1 MRDSAWWFVLSQL
14 IPAKPKWE
22 FKTKPYPKRHNQ
34 HYVVSWGFSSCFS
47 FPTQSASDDDLT
59 AARCTPPPCPGDRQ
73 NELQNMFFP
82 ADLQCCQLSQV
93 LCRTRLL
100 LAVLTWRQHTVPSTI
115 STNAHTAVTTAQKFL
130 FSAHRCSHPYLP
142 LVLSLLSGSQ
152 GPHLSVLTPK
162 DFSNKG
168 HRVHSILVTVSLA
181 EQLCM
186 HRELHAS
193 WAAFLWVQ
201 GRQQSQSSALSLLLA
216 ATSQGSACHHC
227 TTVWKAEVKSLVLW
241 QSASHSDLIY
251 VCSACLCPLI

>member
-1 MRDSAWWFVLSQL
+1 MGKIPSKLQCQAVYRLFTKGSKGEKQLSQGKYSYTHIYYHVRDSASWVVLSQL

-100 LAVLTWRQHTVPSTI
+100 LAVLT
-115 STNAHTAVTTAQKFL
+115 
-130 FSAHRCSHPYLP
+130 
-142 LVLSLLSGSQ
+142 
-152 GPHLSVLTPK
+152 
-162 DFSNKG
+162 
-168 HRVHSILVTVSLA
+168 
-181 EQLCM
+181 
-186 HRELHAS
+186 
-193 WAAFLWVQ
+193 
-201 GRQQSQSSALSLLLA
+201 
-216 ATSQGSACHHC
+216 
-227 TTVWKAEVKSLVLW
+227 
-241 QSASHSDLIY
+241 
-251 VCSACLCPLI
+251 